1 MDSVQVVLLALA
13 GLVVGILCTV
23 MIQVWFTLRQL
34 QQEIRETRQKVDP
47 MLDEMRTLLNQIRS
61 ATHVASA
68 VAMAV
73 TAGVQAWR
81 QSRSNEAD
89 AETT

>member
-34 QQEIRETRQKVDP
+34 QQELRETREKVDP
-47 MLDEMRTLLNQIRS
+47 MLDELRTLLNQVRN

-73 TAGVQAWR
+73 TAGVHAWR
-81 QSRSNEAD
+81 QTRSEAGP
-89 AETT
+89 ETT